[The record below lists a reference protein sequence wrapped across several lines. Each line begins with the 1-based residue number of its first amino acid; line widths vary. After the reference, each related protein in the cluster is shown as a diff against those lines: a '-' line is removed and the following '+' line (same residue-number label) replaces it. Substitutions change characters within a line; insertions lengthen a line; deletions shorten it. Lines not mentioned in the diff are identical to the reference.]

1 MLDIGVSRYLSTRA
15 LRMQNPV
22 CLSLKFGE
30 SPALLGLS
38 RAHSDWRRREDTG
51 RLDVSILPIIAREN
65 LQRFERTRLR
75 KLNRELTLP
84 STELLHAL
92 HRLALRSSNLDQPR
106 QRTCTGA
113 PKPTTYVRHEN
124 RFL

>member
-1 MLDIGVSRYLSTRA
+1 MLDSGVSRYLSTRT
-15 LRMQNPV
+15 LRMQSPV

-38 RAHSDWRRREDTG
+38 RAHSDWRRREDAG

-106 QRTCTGA
+106 Q
-113 PKPTTYVRHEN
+113 
-124 RFL
+124 